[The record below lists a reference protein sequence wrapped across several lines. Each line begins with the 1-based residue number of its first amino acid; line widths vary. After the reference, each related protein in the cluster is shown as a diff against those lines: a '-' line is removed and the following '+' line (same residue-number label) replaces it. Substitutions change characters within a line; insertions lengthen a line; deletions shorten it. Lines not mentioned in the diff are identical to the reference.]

1 MPHCEG
7 QVRVET
13 QLVTEPLQGGNG
25 LTQKGKPLGKKTL
38 PVLVQE
44 QNRSMFTYS
53 TLLGVYGCII
63 IGLERVFPFL

>member
-25 LTQKGKPLGKKTL
+25 LTQKGKPLEKKQKTKL
-38 PVLVQE
+38 FLFLFKSKTGTCSLAAHYLE
-44 QNRSMFTYS
+44 YMG
-53 TLLGVYGCII
+53 LL
-63 IGLERVFPFL
+63 LKA